1 MADPTVIQCDSACT
15 VTVKHEV
22 SLMSWVQ
29 PLTASEAGQLTTSIV
44 VVLVLAFVLGRV
56 VSFVWSSR

>member
-1 MADPTVIQCDSACT
+1 
-15 VTVKHEV
+15 
-22 SLMSWVQ
+22 MSWVQ